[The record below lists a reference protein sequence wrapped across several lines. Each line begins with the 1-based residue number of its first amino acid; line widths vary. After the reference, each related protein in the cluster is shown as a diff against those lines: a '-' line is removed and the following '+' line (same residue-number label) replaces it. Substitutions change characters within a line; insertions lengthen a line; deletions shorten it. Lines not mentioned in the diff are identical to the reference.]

1 MGLKLKNFAQQRK
14 LLIKKEKKKGKKKTY
29 CEKIFAILW

>member
-14 LLIKKEKKKGKKKTY
+14 LLIKKEKKKEKKKTY